1 MSLKALFIYW
11 PLLSIATAA
20 VLCRLIHK
28 AKLADRAL
36 QAQRRDPVPRQRK
49 AKVQGSHSDDQP
61 DRLAA

>member
-20 VLCRLIHK
+20 VLCRLIHN

-36 QAQRRDPVPRQRK
+36 QAQRRDSTPGECKVEAQR
-49 AKVQGSHSDDQP
+49 SHSDDDS